1 MISKLSGTDL
11 PDRVLC
17 FVMTWP
23 GCAIQCHILHHTIQK
38 MRTPLMVAASH
49 DNVEAVRT
57 LISNEDEIDA
67 IDAVSGA
74 MQRYIVWT
82 VVIRMCDH
90 CHETDCE
97 CTV

>member
-1 MISKLSGTDL
+1 
-11 PDRVLC
+11 
-17 FVMTWP
+17 
-23 GCAIQCHILHHTIQK
+23 